1 MKIVELLI
9 DKLNDISG
17 FDAVALVEEP
27 AIEADFFAFKNEDLE
42 DIIALQVIKQAMKEK
57 FVTRRPGESKESYME
72 RCVPQL
78 RSEGYGQEQA
88 VAICLDTFSFDET
101 EDAGEMVIYG
111 YQTRHYD
118 ICPGAT
124 SLYEAIL
131 RGDHGDINQDLVVRA
146 AKLQD
151 SLFYLEKH
159 VLDMGSAT
167 EEDVLS
173 AQNLADEIYI
183 LADMMN
189 LREQHSY
196 IDSHVEKIKEVANEQ
211 FESYTDYP
219 ESATNAAKRALE
231 WRDEHPDQGCG
242 TRVGWARAN
251 QLANKR
257 PISEDTIA
265 RMASFAR
272 HLQHE
277 DVPYSEGCGGL
288 MVDAWGGRAGIEWA
302 KNKLEKIRASEQSSS
317 FSFSK
322 ETEEKYKFG
331 LDVEQ
336 KRVIGPLMV
345 PEKLILR
352 IDENGDPY
360 YVFFS
365 KETIKAI
372 ADKMMKQKL
381 LDNINIEHDSNRPVK
396 GFMASTWIVEDA
408 AKDKSSL
415 YGFDLPEGSWVGEY
429 QIENEDVWEMIKNQE
444 LKGFSIE
451 GYFADRL
458 VQN

>member
-1 MKIVELLI
+1 MKIVELII
-9 DKLNDISG
+9 DELDKISG
-17 FDAVALVEEP
+17 FEAVALVQEP
-27 AIEADFFAFKNEDLE
+27 AIEADFFAFKSEDIEDLITLE
-42 DIIALQVIKQAMKEK
+42 LIKLGMKEH
-57 FVTRRPGESKESYME
+57 
-72 RCVPQL
+72 
-78 RSEGYGQEQA
+78 
-88 VAICLDTFSFDET
+88 FDET
-101 EDAGEMVIYG
+101 EDPGEMVIYD

-118 ICPGAT
+118 MCPGAT

-131 RGDHGDINQDLVVRA
+131 RGDHGDVDKDLVLRA

-196 IDSHVEKIKEVANEQ
+196 IESHVDKVKEVAGIELDIDVASLPDYIDEIKKDE

-231 WRDEHPDQGCG
+231 WRDSHPDQDCG

-251 QLANKR
+251 QLANR
-257 PISEDTIA
+257 EPISEETIA

-272 HLQHE
+272 HLQYE

-302 KNKLEKIRASEQSSS
+302 SNKLDSIREENSAETFSLTSRDDAYS
-317 FSFSK
+317 FA
-322 ETEEKYKFG
+322 
-331 LDVEQ
+331 LNVDQ
-336 KRVIGPLMV
+336 KVLVGPLML
-345 PEKLILR
+345 PDKLILR
-352 IDENGDPY
+352 MDNKGEGY
-360 YVFFS
+360 YVYFS
-365 KETIKAI
+365 KDTIRKI
-372 ADKMMKQKL
+372 ASKMMKNKL
-381 LDNINIEHDSNRPVK
+381 LDKMNIEHNSERPVK
-396 GFMASTWIVEDA
+396 GFMRETWIINDPR
-408 AKDKSSL
+408 KDKSNS
-415 YGFDLPEGSWVGEY
+415 YGFNLPEGTWMGMY
-429 QIENEDVWEMIKNQE
+429 QVEDDETWEMVKQKE

-451 GYFADRL
+451 GFFADKL
-458 VQN
+458 IQAKKTNI